1 MLPLSTSPSARRL
14 QAHARDLRGPGLRGL
29 AGNVAR
35 RLRPRAFPILQ
46 TASAAVL
53 AWYLAVLLLPSERPA
68 FASIAAVIS
77 LSATYGRRPRR
88 AAELVGGVV
97 IGLVVGDFIISLIG
111 NGPLQIGLMIM
122 LAMGAALVLGSGE
135 LMVNEAA
142 ISALLLA
149 SIDPGTTGFS
159 PDRFAEALIGGGVAL
174 TVGTLFFPPDP
185 GLLAARAAQAVFG
198 RLGWTLEQVAAALD
212 AGDPE
217 RAERALTSARDIDGA
232 LALLHE
238 ELQTA
243 RENARLKPARHRAR
257 ALLSRY
263 ERTERQLDF
272 AVRSTRVLA
281 RNALRYTRSRLPA
294 PDGLPEAV
302 NDLAQAVWVLA
313 AQYDDP
319 SRGDEV
325 RALAIGAA
333 GRAIALFEREPDLA
347 LTEILGQV
355 RSTAAD
361 LVRASER
368 IGDDPEA
375 AGERPTEE
383 LLEPAVRLGSA
394 A

>member
-1 MLPLSTSPSARRL
+1 MHTLPTSPPPRGFQAR
-14 QAHARDLRGPGLRGL
+14 ARDLRRPGLRGL
-29 AGNVAR
+29 ASHVGR
-35 RLRPRAFPILQ
+35 RLRPRAIPILQ

-53 AWYLAVLLLPSERPA
+53 AWYLADLLLPSERPA

-77 LSATYGRRPRR
+77 LSATYGRRRRR
-88 AAELVGGVV
+88 AAELVTGVV

-111 NGPLQIGLMIM
+111 SGPLQIGLMIM
-122 LAMGAALVLGSGE
+122 LAMGAALMLGSGE

-159 PDRFAEALIGGGVAL
+159 PDRFLEALIGGGVAL

-198 RLGWTLEQVAAALD
+198 RLGWALEQVAAALA

-217 RAERALTSARDIDGA
+217 RAQHALTSARDIDGA
-232 LALLHE
+232 LALLHD

-243 RENARLKPARHRAR
+243 RENARFTPPRHGARER
-257 ALLSRY
+257 LGRY
-263 ERTERQLDF
+263 ERTEHQLDF
-272 AVRSTRVLA
+272 AVRNTRVLA
-281 RNALRYTRSRLPA
+281 RHALRYTRSRLPA
-294 PDGLPEAV
+294 PEGLPEAV
-302 NDLAQAVWVLA
+302 DELAQAVWVLA
-313 AQYDDP
+313 AQYDEP
-319 SRGDEV
+319 SRGEEV
-325 RALAIGAA
+325 RSLAIGSA

-383 LLEPAVRLGSA
+383 LLGPASA
-394 A
+394 VGNPA